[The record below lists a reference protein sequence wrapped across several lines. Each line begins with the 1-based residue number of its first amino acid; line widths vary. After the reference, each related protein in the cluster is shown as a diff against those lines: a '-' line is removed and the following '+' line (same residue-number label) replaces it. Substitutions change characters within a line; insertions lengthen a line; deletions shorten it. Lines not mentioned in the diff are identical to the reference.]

1 MMAWKLAFRNLAGA
15 GLRTWLNALVLSLC
29 YFMII
34 WHKGLLDGWDRFA
47 RTEKIEWEIGGGQCW
62 HSRYDP
68 FDPFTLT
75 DGHGPVPA
83 ELASRIEEGRAA
95 AVLIAQGTFY
105 PNGRMQ
111 SVLLKGIDPDQSVIK
126 IPSGALKAEN
136 GTIPAVVG
144 GRMAETTG
152 LSEGDAV
159 TVRWRNR
166 HGAYDATEVTI
177 ARVFKTYALSV
188 DAGQIWIPLDS
199 LRRMMEM
206 PDEATLVVLSRGSG
220 LPGSLPEWT
229 VKNPA
234 FLLSDIDQLIR
245 SKSIGG
251 SVLYVALM
259 GLAMLAIFDTQVLSI
274 FRRQREI
281 GMQMALGMTR
291 GQVIRLFT
299 LEGALHSILAAAIA
313 AVYGIPFLAVLAA
326 RGFGVPQSSDSSYGI
341 IVAEKIFPRYSAGLV
356 LGTVLVIF
364 ITTAIVSYIPARKIA
379 GMKPTE
385 AIRGKIQ

>member
-1 MMAWKLAFRNLAGA
+1 MIAWKLAFRNLAGA

-47 RTEKIEWEIGGGQCW
+47 KTEKIEWEIGGGQCW

-68 FDPFTLT
+68 FDPFTLA

-83 ELASRIEEGRAA
+83 ELASRIEAGRAA

-105 PNGRMQ
+105 PKGRMQ
-111 SVLLKGIDPDQSVIK
+111 SVLLKGIDPDQSVLK
-126 IPSGALKAEN
+126 IPSEALKSGD
-136 GTIPAVVG
+136 GTVPALVG
-144 GRMAETTG
+144 ARMAETTG

-159 TVRWRNR
+159 TMRWRNR
-166 HGAYDATEVTI
+166 HGAYDAAELTI

-199 LRRMMEM
+199 LRRMAEM
-206 PDEATLVVLSRGSG
+206 PGEATLIVLAKGSD
-220 LPGSLPEWT
+220 LPGPIPGWDIKDT
-229 VKNPA
+229 A

-251 SVLYVALM
+251 SVLYITLM

-281 GMQMALGMTR
+281 GTQMALGMTR

-299 LEGALHSILAAAIA
+299 LEGALHSILAAAVA
-313 AVYGIPFLAVLAA
+313 AVYGIPILAVIAA
-326 RGFGVPQSSDSSYGI
+326 RGFGVPQSTDSNYGI
-341 IVAEKIFPRYSAGLV
+341 IVAEKIFPAYSAGLV
-356 LGTVLVIF
+356 LGTVILIF
-364 ITTAIVSYIPARKIA
+364 LATAIVSYIPARKIA